1 MKPNDSRRLL
11 EHLISLENRCLSNCQ
26 INMIANNMGT
36 SASPL
41 FIQLIANI
49 ASKWNSFSHVTMIE
63 ESVPAIVEALFIK
76 VEENVGY
83 AFVSH
88 SLAYITAA
96 KSGLSEA
103 ELMELLTCDDEVC
116 AWLTALTFDVHGI
129 ME

>member
-1 MKPNDSRRLL
+1 M
-11 EHLISLENRCLSNCQ
+11 SLENRRLSNCQ

-49 ASKWNSFSHVTMIE
+49 ASKWSSFSQVTMIE

-116 AWLTALTFDVHGI
+116 AWFTVLTFDVHGI